1 MAYELRQVPA
11 SWQHP
16 KDADGK
22 HVPLY
27 GEPFENAH
35 LLWLA
40 GDPMHPSD
48 EPEPEKCDLGAPKRG
63 TYVPF
68 SAAEATHYQV
78 YEDTTEGTPI
88 SPVLASKEDVVAWLV
103 REAIRPEDAAA
114 FVEIGSVPTKVTFAD
129 GTQLRGFATAAL
141 ILKGRRRQTGAAS

>member
-1 MAYELRQVPA
+1 MSQALVHWISGPVLRA
-11 SWQHP
+11 ATT
-16 KDADGK
+16 DAFALRESVRVGPDR
-22 HVPLY
+22 LL
-27 GEPFENAH
+27 GEVVRIDSGEI
-35 LLWLA
+35 
-40 GDPMHPSD
+40 
-48 EPEPEKCDLGAPKRG
+48 
-63 TYVPF
+63 TV
-68 SAAEATHYQV
+68 QV